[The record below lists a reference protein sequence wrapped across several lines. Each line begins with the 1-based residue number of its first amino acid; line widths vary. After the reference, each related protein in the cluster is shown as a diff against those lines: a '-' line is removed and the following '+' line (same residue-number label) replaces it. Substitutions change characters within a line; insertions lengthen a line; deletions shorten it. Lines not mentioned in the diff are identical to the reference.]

1 MDVTPDEARSA
12 GIAANMA
19 GRFDEAY
26 RLLLPLAE
34 AGDAEIQGIVGGL
47 VIAGFHRR
55 KAGKAS
61 TRLRLG
67 PNWSKPVI
75 SSGPHPTRASARR
88 RSTWRPCS
96 SWGTATGR
104 GRSVGHARPNCTAL
118 AHAQG
123 FTAFGYLMQGEG
135 RGEPYLSMLEKYASS
150 AGCPLPGESEPGD

>member
-1 MDVTPDEARSA
+1 MDLTPDEARSA

-47 VIAGFHRR
+47 VIAGFHRA
-55 KAGKAS
+55 AGWEGIDEATARAELEQAGHFLRAAS
-61 TRLRLG
+61 DAGIG
-67 PNWSKPVI
+67 PASFNLATLFVMGYGDGSWEER
-75 SSGPHPTRASARR
+75 RARA
-88 RSTWRPCS
+88 
-96 SWGTATGR
+96 AELY
-104 GRSVGHARPNCTAL
+104 AL

-135 RGEPYLSMLEKYASS
+135 PGEPYLSMLEKYASS